1 MTGQTCGQKD
11 ALVSYLYDEC
21 DAAERARVEAHL
33 GSCAECRAE
42 VAEFRNVRAQLAD
55 WAPPNRELGFTI
67 VPASP
72 AAAAATRPSWRSP
85 RVWLPAG
92 LAAAA
97 VLLLASAAAIANL
110 DVRYGQDGLVIRTG
124 WNHEVEQSGGQTVTQ
139 SSPAATPSKAMV
151 TPSGSTATRSQSP
164 ALTPS
169 TTPAVTQADLV
180 ALERRLKNEW
190 AATSARPV
198 RVVSAANASDD
209 ELLQRVQT
217 LISESEHRQNRD
229 LAVRLAQLVRDFDA
243 QRQTDLVRIQNGIG
257 ALQGSTAADRQLLN
271 YLVKV
276 SRQQ

>member
-33 GSCAECRAE
+33 ATCAECRAE
-42 VAEFRNVRAQLAD
+42 VADFRSVRARLAG
-55 WAPPNRELGFTI
+55 WAPPDRELGFTI
-67 VPASP
+67 SAHPATT
-72 AAAAATRPSWRSP
+72 AAPGEEGADRRTWRSA
-85 RVWLPAG
+85 RLWMPAG

-110 DVRYGQDGLVIRTG
+110 DVRYGKDGLVVRTG
-124 WNHEVEQSGGQTVTQ
+124 WRHEVPQSNSQVVKQSTSPAVAQ
-139 SSPAATPSKAMV
+139 PSSPSVAQA
-151 TPSGSTATRSQSP
+151 
-164 ALTPS
+164 
-169 TTPAVTQADLV
+169 TPAVSQADLV
-180 ALERRLKNEW
+180 ALERRLKSEW
-190 AATSARPV
+190 AATTTRPV
-198 RVVSAANASDD
+198 RVVSAAGANDE

-217 LISESEHRQNRD
+217 LISESEHRQNRE
-229 LAVRLAQLVRDFDA
+229 LAVRLAQVVRDFDT
-243 QRQTDLVRIQNGIG
+243 QRQTDLVRIQNGLG